1 MTCHTTYARNNVYVL
16 VKLGVTR
23 TLVSTSGVDILS
35 VMSLLYRRGLR
46 HHTDI
51 VAEKKVTR
59 EELAEMI
66 SRGFEAT
73 ATKVEVDELRE
84 VVGALREDTDSHFQA
99 VERKLGAM
107 ENDIK
112 EIKIVLGPLVRIV
125 A

>member
-1 MTCHTTYARNNVYVL
+1 
-16 VKLGVTR
+16 
-23 TLVSTSGVDILS
+23 
-35 VMSLLYRRGLR
+35 MSLLYRRGLR